1 MVSAKCIFF
10 FGPEVQLGKFRMG
23 GNPEGTVD
31 IYDDHIDIFKKSRA
45 VAILFGAIGS
55 AMAGKGKAE
64 TSILKSS
71 VMNYRSDNKGSYWLY
86 LQGGNVLYI
95 DLMGFSTKPAQ
106 AAMLS
111 FLMEIPVKP

>member
-1 MVSAKCIFF
+1 MVSAKCTFF

-23 GNPEGTVD
+23 GNPEGTAD
-31 IYDDHIDIFKKSRA
+31 IYDDHIDIFKKSKT
-45 VAILFGAIGS
+45 VTILFGAIGS
-55 AMAGKGKAE
+55 AVSGKGKAE

-95 DLMGFSTKPAQ
+95 DLMGFSKQPAQ
-106 AAMLS
+106 AAMQS
-111 FLMEIPVKP
+111 FLTEISVKP